1 MKRRIFLQSSTAAS
15 LGLLL
20 PIVGCRQESSEISE
34 KETAYQELVF
44 VLLKDWCDGMLKL
57 QINKPEDSAI
67 HGALDCPACNKIHG
81 RCMDA
86 VYPFMYMADKT
97 GEKKY
102 MNAAI
107 EVMEWSKNVTRPD
120 GSWTVI
126 PNPKSWRGIS
136 VFGAIALGEALHHH
150 GHILPSD
157 IKEKWM
163 DRLAKVGDYLYK
175 NFDMT
180 FTNINYGFSV
190 VYALNLLGRI
200 LENETYL
207 TRSRELAKEV
217 KNWFTTPHYLLFGE
231 GKPSDKKSDK
241 GLLAVDLGY
250 NVEESLNGVVQYA
263 LIEKDEE
270 LLNLLTQ
277 ALEGHLNFMLPD
289 GGWDNSWGT
298 RQYKWSYWGSR
309 TTDGCQIAFGMMADR
324 NPAFGT
330 AAYLSTELLQ
340 RCTADGLLHGGL
352 HYETHGIKPCIH
364 HTFAHAKP
372 LVTLLHEHERT
383 ALISK
388 SKTLPIVEAN
398 GIQHFPEIDVWLA
411 AKGDFRATISTYDFI
426 YKEKAQQ
433 GSGGSICVLYHL
445 KLGPIFTAS
454 MAKYLLVEKNNQQP
468 NPGKEEV
475 VLTPRIEMF
484 ENGEWF
490 TNIYDLKA
498 KVETKENEQ
507 SCKFQVAANLVNEKR
522 ESPKGIDAKYRFNY
536 LFNHEKVEIRAQ
548 RISDTKTSST
558 AKLVLPVI
566 SPTGELVSQKSPN
579 KIEINKPEGILI
591 VEANVPLQ
599 IKKMEKERAF
609 NMVPGVEVLPI
620 IASFNN
626 DKLKEII
633 CTLRVVDIN

>member
-15 LGLLL
+15 LGIFF
-20 PIVGCRQESSEISE
+20 PFIGCQQASTETHI
-34 KETAYQELVF
+34 KQTAYQELVF
-44 VLLKDWCDGMLKL
+44 SLLKDWCDGMLKM
-57 QINKPEDSAI
+57 QINKPENAEI

-97 GEKKY
+97 GGKKY
-102 MNAAI
+102 MDAAI

-136 VFGAIALGEALHHH
+136 VFGAIALGEALHYH
-150 GHILPSD
+150 GHILPVD
-157 IKEKWM
+157 IQQKWM

-180 FTNINYGFSV
+180 FTNINYGFTA

-207 TRSRELAKEV
+207 TRSRVLAKEI
-217 KNWFTTPHYLLFGE
+217 KNWFTEPNYLLFGE

-241 GLLAVDLGY
+241 GLLGVDLGY

-263 LIEKDEE
+263 IIEKDEE
-270 LLNLLTQ
+270 LLQLLTK

-352 HYETHGIKPCIH
+352 HYTTHGIKPCVH

-372 LVTLLHEHERT
+372 LTTLLNELDKT
-383 ALISK
+383 ALID
-388 SKTLPIVEAN
+388 KTASLPMVKAQ
-398 GIQHFPEIDVWLA
+398 GIQHFPELDVWLA

-426 YKEKAQQ
+426 YKEKAQS
-433 GSGGSICVLYHL
+433 GSGGSICLLFHL

-484 ENGEWF
+484 EDGEWF

-498 KVETKENEQ
+498 AVESQEDEK
-507 SCKFQVAANLVNEKR
+507 SCQFQVAASLVNENR
-522 ESPKGIDAKYRFNY
+522 QSPNGIDLKYRFSY
-536 LFNHEKVEIRAQ
+536 ILTDEKVEISAQ
-548 RISDTKTSST
+548 PINDHKNLST
-558 AKLVLPVI
+558 ARLVLPI
-566 SPTGELVSQKSPN
+566 LSPTGEKITQRAPN
-579 KIEINKPEGILI
+579 RIEFNKPEGMLIL
-591 VEANVPLQ
+591 EANVPLQ
-599 IKKMEKERAF
+599 IKKMEKKRAF
-609 NMVPGVEVLPI
+609 NMVPGVEAIPVF
-620 IASFNN
+620 AEFENN
-626 DKLKEII
+626 RKEEII
-633 CTLRVVDIN
+633 CTIKMLVN

>member
-1 MKRRIFLQSSTAAS
+1 MNRRIFLQSSTAAS
-15 LGLLL
+15 LGILF
-20 PIVGCRQESSEISE
+20 PIMGCQHGSIETSE
-34 KETAYQELVF
+34 KETAYQKLIF
-44 VLLKDWCDGMLKL
+44 SLLKDWCDGMLKV
-57 QINKPEDSAI
+57 QILNPENPKT

-97 GEKKY
+97 GESKY
-102 MNAAI
+102 MDAAI
-107 EVMEWSKNVTRPD
+107 ELMEWSKNVSMPD

-136 VFGAIALGEALHHH
+136 VFGAIALGEALHYH
-150 GHILPSD
+150 GHILPAD

-180 FTNINYGFSV
+180 FTNINYGFTV

-207 TRSRELAKEV
+207 TRSRTLAKEI
-217 KNWFTTPHYLLFGE
+217 KNWFTTPNYLLFGE
-231 GKPSDKKSDK
+231 AKPSNKKSDK
-241 GLLAVDLGY
+241 GLTGVDLGY

-263 LIEKDEE
+263 LIENDEE
-270 LLNLLTQ
+270 LLQLLTQ
-277 ALEGHLNFMLPD
+277 ALDGHLHFMLPD

-309 TTDGCQIAFGMMADR
+309 TTDGCQIAFGLMADR
-324 NPAFGT
+324 NPVFGT

-340 RCTADGLLHGGL
+340 RCTSDGLLHGGL
-352 HYETHGIKPCIH
+352 HYQTHGIKPCVH

-372 LVTLLHEHERT
+372 LTTLLHEHDRT
-383 ALISK
+383 ALINK
-388 SKTLPIVEAN
+388 STSLPMVNAE

-411 AKGDFRATISTYDFI
+411 AKGDFRATVSTYDFI

-433 GSGGSICVLYHL
+433 GSGGSMCLLYHL
-445 KLGPIFTAS
+445 KVGPIFTAS

-484 ENGEWF
+484 EDGEWF

-498 KVETKENEQ
+498 KVEIEEDEKF
-507 SCKFQVAANLVNEKR
+507 CKFQVAASLVNENR
-522 ESPKGIDAKYRFNY
+522 QSPKGTGTKYRFSY
-536 LFNHEKVEIRAQ
+536 LLDAEKVEIKVQ
-548 RISDTKTSST
+548 QKSSSKTGST
-558 AKLVLPVI
+558 ARLVLPII
-566 SPTGELVSQKSPN
+566 SPTGEQVKQVTPN
-579 KIEINKPEGILI
+579 RIEITKPKGVLI

-599 IKKMEKERAF
+599 IKGMEKERAF
-609 NMVPGVEVLPI
+609 NMVPGVEAVPI
-620 IASFNN
+620 FASFEN
-626 DKLKEII
+626 DKGGEII
-633 CTLRVVDIN
+633 CTLKVL

>member
-1 MKRRIFLQSSTAAS
+1 MKRRIFLQSSTAVS
-15 LGLLL
+15 LGMFF
-20 PIVGCRQESSEISE
+20 PIMGCNPGSNETSE
-34 KETAYQELVF
+34 KETAYQQLVF
-44 VLLKDWCDGMLKL
+44 SLLKDWCDGMLKV
-57 QINKPEDSAI
+57 QIQKPENSEI

-97 GEKKY
+97 GDAKY
-102 MNAAI
+102 MDAAI

-136 VFGAIALGEALHHH
+136 VFGAIALGEALHYH
-150 GHILPSD
+150 GHILPVD

-180 FTNINYGFSV
+180 FTNINYGFTV

-207 TRSRELAKEV
+207 TRSRVLAKEI
-217 KNWFTTPHYLLFGE
+217 KNWFTEPNYLLFGE
-231 GKPSDKKSDK
+231 GKPSNKKSDK
-241 GLLAVDLGY
+241 GLLGVDLGY

-263 LIEKDEE
+263 LIEKDAE
-270 LLNLLTQ
+270 LLKLLTK

-352 HYETHGIKPCIH
+352 HYTTHGIKPCVH

-372 LVTLLHEHERT
+372 LTTLLNELDKT
-383 ALISK
+383 ALID
-388 SKTLPIVEAN
+388 KTASLPMVNAE
-398 GIQHFPEIDVWLA
+398 GIRHFSEIDVWLA

-433 GSGGSICVLYHL
+433 GSGGSICLLYHL

-475 VLTPRIEMF
+475 VLTPRIELF
-484 ENGEWF
+484 EDGEWF

-498 KVETKENEQ
+498 KVQTEENEK
-507 SCKFQVAANLVNEKR
+507 SCRFQVAASLVNENR
-522 ESPKGIDAKYRFNY
+522 QSPKGIDLKYRLSY
-536 LFNHEKVEIRAQ
+536 VLSDEKVEISAQ
-548 RISDTKTSST
+548 PLNDYKKLST
-558 AKLVLPVI
+558 ARLVLPI
-566 SPTGELVSQKSPN
+566 LSPTGEKITQNTPN
-579 KIEINKPEGILI
+579 RIEINKPEGMLIL
-591 VEANVPLQ
+591 EANVPLQ
-599 IKKMEKERAF
+599 IKKMEKKRAF
-609 NMVPGVEVLPI
+609 NMVPGVEAIPVF
-620 IASFNN
+620 AEFENN
-626 DKLKEII
+626 RKEEII
-633 CTLRVVDIN
+633 CTIKMLVN

>member
-1 MKRRIFLQSSTAAS
+1 MERRHFLQSSTAAS
-15 LGLLL
+15 LGLLF
-20 PIVGCRQESSEISE
+20 PFMGCQQVSTESATEQ
-34 KETAYQELVF
+34 TVYQELVYS
-44 VLLKDWCDGMLKL
+44 LLKDWCDAMLKL
-57 QINKPEDSAI
+57 QINRPEDDEV

-86 VYPFMYMADKT
+86 VYPFMYMAEKT
-97 GEKKY
+97 GDSKY

-107 EVMEWSKNVTRPD
+107 DVMEWSKNVTRPD

-136 VFGAIALGEALHHH
+136 VFGAIALGEALHYH
-150 GHILPSD
+150 GQILPAD

-163 DRLAKVGDYLYK
+163 DRLSRVGDYLYK

-180 FTNINYGFSV
+180 FTNINYGFTV

-207 TRSRELAKEV
+207 TRSRTLAKEI
-217 KNWFTTPHYLLFGE
+217 KNWFTTPHHLLYGE
-231 GKPSDKKSDK
+231 AKPSNKKSDK
-241 GLLAVDLGY
+241 GLFGVDLGY

-270 LLNLLTQ
+270 LLQLLTKV
-277 ALEGHLNFMLPD
+277 LEGHLNFMLPD

-330 AAYLSTELLQ
+330 AAYLSTELLA
-340 RCTADGLLHGGL
+340 RCTSDGLIHGGL
-352 HYETHGIKPCIH
+352 HYQTHGVKPCVH

-372 LVTLLHEHERT
+372 LTTLLHEYDRT
-383 ALISK
+383 AKINK
-388 SKTLPIVEAN
+388 NATLPIVDAD

-433 GSGGSICVLYHL
+433 GSGGSICVLYHM
-445 KLGPIFTAS
+445 KVGPLITAS

-468 NPGKEEV
+468 NPGEEEV

-484 ENGEWF
+484 EDGEWY

-498 KVETKENEQ
+498 MVETEEDEK
-507 SCKFQVAANLVNEKR
+507 SCHFKVDASLVNENR
-522 ESPKGIDAKYRFNY
+522 QSPNGENSKYQFDYLLDA
-536 LFNHEKVEIRAQ
+536 EKVEIRAQ
-548 RISDTKTSST
+548 QRNAAKKVST
-558 AKLVLPVI
+558 ARLVLPII
-566 SPTGELVSQKSPN
+566 SPTGEPVKQISPN
-579 KIEINKPEGILI
+579 RIEISKPGGLLI
-591 VEANVPLQ
+591 VEANVSLQ
-599 IKKMEKERAF
+599 IKEMEKERAF
-609 NMVPGVEVLPI
+609 NMVPGVEAVPI
-620 IASFNN
+620 FASFENIKV
-626 DKLKEII
+626 DEII
-633 CTLRVVDIN
+633 CTIRVV

>member
-1 MKRRIFLQSSTAAS
+1 MKRRFFLQSSTAAS
-15 LGLLL
+15 LGIFL
-20 PIVGCRQESSEISE
+20 PIMGCQQASYENSEE
-34 KETAYQELVF
+34 ETAYQELVF
-44 VLLKDWCDGMLKL
+44 SLLKDWCNGMLKV
-57 QINKPEDSAI
+57 QIQKPENPEI

-97 GEKKY
+97 GDPKY

-107 EVMEWSKNVTRPD
+107 KVMEWSNNVSMPD

-136 VFGAIALGEALHHH
+136 VFGAIALGEALHYH
-150 GHILPSD
+150 GHILPVG
-157 IKEKWM
+157 IKEKWL

-180 FTNINYGFSV
+180 FTNINYGFTV

-207 TRSRELAKEV
+207 TRSRILAKEI
-217 KNWFTTPHYLLFGE
+217 KNWFTTPNNLLFGE
-231 GKPSDKKSDK
+231 GKPSNKKSEK

-270 LLNLLTQ
+270 LLSLLTKV
-277 ALEGHLNFMLPD
+277 LDGHLNFMLPD

-309 TTDGCQIAFGMMADR
+309 TTDGCQIAFGFMADR
-324 NPAFGT
+324 NAAFGT

-340 RCTADGLLHGGL
+340 RCTTNGLLHGGL
-352 HYETHGIKPCIH
+352 HYTTHGIKPCVH

-372 LVTLLHEHERT
+372 LATLMNEQDKT
-383 ALISK
+383 ALIN
-388 SKTLPIVEAN
+388 KTSRLPIIKAD
-398 GIQHFPEIDVWLA
+398 GIQKFPEIDVWLA

-433 GSGGSICVLYHL
+433 GSGGSICLLYHL

-475 VLTPRIEMF
+475 VLTPRIELF
-484 ENGEWF
+484 EDEEWF

-498 KVETKENEQ
+498 KVETEEEEKF
-507 SCKFQVAANLVNEKR
+507 CKFEVATSLVNEKR
-522 ESPKGIDAKYRFNY
+522 QSPKGENSKYRFSY
-536 LFNHEKVEIRAQ
+536 LLNHEKVEIRAEP
-548 RISDTKTSST
+548 INGFKTLST
-558 AKLVLPVI
+558 ARLVLPII
-566 SPTGELVSQKSPN
+566 SATGEQIIQKTP
-579 KIEINKPEGILI
+579 KRIEISKPEGLLIL
-591 VEANVPLQ
+591 EANVPLQ
-599 IKKMEKERAF
+599 IKEMEKERAF
-609 NMVPGVEVLPI
+609 NMVPGMEAIPI
-620 IASFNN
+620 FAAFKN
-626 DKLKEII
+626 DKGGEII
-633 CTLRVVDIN
+633 CTLKVQ

>member
-15 LGLLL
+15 LGIFF
-20 PIVGCRQESSEISE
+20 PFMGCQQASTEISI
-34 KETAYQELVF
+34 KQTAYQELVF
-44 VLLKDWCDGMLKL
+44 SLLKDWCDGMLKM
-57 QINKPEDSAI
+57 QINKPENAEI

-97 GEKKY
+97 GDKKY

-107 EVMEWSKNVTRPD
+107 DVMEWSKNVTRPD

-136 VFGAIALGEALHHH
+136 VFGAIALGEALHYH
-150 GHILPSD
+150 GHILPAD
-157 IKEKWM
+157 IKEKWT
-163 DRLAKVGDYLYK
+163 DRLARGGDYLYK

-180 FTNINYGFSV
+180 FTNINYGFTA
-190 VYALNLLGRI
+190 VYALNLLGKI
-200 LENETYL
+200 LENETYIN
-207 TRSRELAKEV
+207 RSRELAKEI
-217 KNWFTTPHYLLFGE
+217 KNWFTTPHHLLFGE
-231 GKPSDKKSDK
+231 AKPSDKKSDK
-241 GLLAVDLGY
+241 GLLGVDLGY

-263 LIEKDEE
+263 IIEKDEE
-270 LLNLLTQ
+270 LLQLLTK
-277 ALEGHLNFMLPD
+277 ALKGHLNFMLPD

-309 TTDGCQIAFGMMADR
+309 TTDGCQIAFGLMADK

-352 HYETHGIKPCIH
+352 HYTTHGIKPCIH

-372 LVTLLHEHERT
+372 LTTLLHEHDRT
-383 ALISK
+383 AQINK
-388 SKTLPIVEAN
+388 TATLPMVKAD

-411 AKGDFRATISTYDFI
+411 AKGDFRATVSTYDFI
-426 YKEKAQQ
+426 YKEKSQQ
-433 GSGGSICVLYHL
+433 ATGGSIAVLYHL
-445 KLGPIFTAS
+445 KVGPIFTAS
-454 MAKYLLVEKNNQQP
+454 MAKYLLIEKNNQQP

-475 VLTPRIEMF
+475 VLTPRIELF
-484 ENGEWF
+484 EEGEWF

-498 KVETKENEQ
+498 KVETKADEK

-522 ESPKGIDAKYRFNY
+522 EAPKGTDVKYRFDY
-536 LFNHEKVEIRAQ
+536 LLTDEKVEIRAQ
-548 RISDTKTSST
+548 QINKSKTSST
-558 AKLVLPVI
+558 ARLVLPIV
-566 SPTGELVSQKSPN
+566 SPTGEEVKQSAPN
-579 KIEINKPEGILI
+579 RIEISKPEGLLI

-609 NMVPGVEVLPI
+609 NMVPGVEAVPI
-620 IASFNN
+620 FASFEN
-626 DKLKEII
+626 DKGGEII
-633 CTLRVVDIN
+633 CTIKVQ

>member
-15 LGLLL
+15 LGIFF
-20 PIVGCRQESSEISE
+20 PIIGCQQVSNETSE
-34 KETAYQELVF
+34 KETAYQQLVF
-44 VLLKDWCDGMLKL
+44 SLLKDWCDGMLKV
-57 QINKPEDSAI
+57 QINKPEDTTV

-97 GEKKY
+97 GDSKY

-136 VFGAIALGEALHHH
+136 VFGAIALGEALHYH
-150 GHILPSD
+150 GHILPTD

-180 FTNINYGFSV
+180 FTNINYGFTV

-200 LENETYL
+200 LEDETYL
-207 TRSRELAKEV
+207 TRSRALAKEI
-217 KNWFTTPHYLLFGE
+217 KNWFTEPNHLLFGE
-231 GKPSDKKSDK
+231 AKPSDKKSDK
-241 GLLAVDLGY
+241 GLLGVDLGY

-263 LIEKDEE
+263 IIEKDEE
-270 LLNLLTQ
+270 LLQLLTK

-309 TTDGCQIAFGMMADR
+309 TTDGCQIAFGFMADR
-324 NPAFGT
+324 NAAFGT

-340 RCTADGLLHGGL
+340 RCTTDGLLHGGL
-352 HYETHGIKPCIH
+352 HYTTHGIKPCVH

-372 LVTLLHEHERT
+372 LATLMNEQDKT
-383 ALISK
+383 ALINKTS
-388 SKTLPIVEAN
+388 TLPIIKAD
-398 GIQHFPEIDVWLA
+398 GIQHYPEIDVWLA

-433 GSGGSICVLYHL
+433 GSGGSICLLYHL
-445 KLGPIFTAS
+445 KIGPIFTAS
-454 MAKYLLVEKNNQQP
+454 MAKYLLIEKNNQQP

-484 ENGEWF
+484 EDGEWF
-490 TNIYDLKA
+490 TNIYDLKT
-498 KVETKENEQ
+498 KIETEEDEKF
-507 SCKFQVAANLVNEKR
+507 CKFQVATNLVNENR
-522 ESPKGIDAKYRFNY
+522 QSPKGIDTKYRFSY
-536 LFNHEKVEIRAQ
+536 LLNHEKVEIRAQ
-548 RISDTKTSST
+548 QINDSKTLSP
-558 AKLVLPVI
+558 ARLALPIV
-566 SPTGELVSQKSPN
+566 SPTGEQVKQISPN
-579 KIEINKPEGILI
+579 RIEINKPKGLLI

-609 NMVPGVEVLPI
+609 NMVPGVEVVPVF
-620 IASFNN
+620 AQFRN
-626 DKLKEII
+626 DKGEEII
-633 CTLRVVDIN
+633 CTLKVQ